1 MTTIARTAERTPN
14 RQRPAR
20 SKSTASPRRPDGH
33 SPAAH
38 PRDRGRTRLELP
50 VLGTVDLPPRDLLV
64 YLGGLAALSVVGIIE
79 WPVTAVIGVGHLL
92 AAKRNNRALHDLGEA
107 MEQA

>member
-1 MTTIARTAERTPN
+1 M
-14 RQRPAR
+14 
-20 SKSTASPRRPDGH
+20 
-33 SPAAH
+33 
-38 PRDRGRTRLELP
+38 ELP

-92 AAKRNNRALHDLGEA
+92 AAKRNNRTIRDLGEA

>member
-1 MTTIARTAERTPN
+1 MTRTAERTSN
-14 RQRPAR
+14 RQRPSR
-20 SKSTASPRRPDGH
+20 SKSPASPRRSDDH
-33 SPAAH
+33 SPAAAFG
-38 PRDRGRTRLELP
+38 DRGRLELP

-92 AAKRNNRALHDLGEA
+92 AAKRNNRTLRDLGEA

>member
-1 MTTIARTAERTPN
+1 MTRTAERTSS
-14 RQRPAR
+14 RQKPSR
-20 SKSTASPRRPDGH
+20 SKSHG
-33 SPAAH
+33 PAADFG
-38 PRDRGRTRLELP
+38 DRGRTRLELP

-92 AAKRNNRALHDLGEA
+92 AAKRNNRTIRDLGEA

>member
-1 MTTIARTAERTPN
+1 MTTTRTAERTSN
-14 RQRPAR
+14 RQRPSR
-20 SKSTASPRRPDGH
+20 SKSQASPRRPDGH

-38 PRDRGRTRLELP
+38 FSGRARLKLP
-50 VLGTVDLPPRDLLV
+50 VLGTVDLPPRDLLI
-64 YLGGLAALSVVGIIE
+64 YLGGLTALSVVGIIE
-79 WPVTAVIGVGHLL
+79 WPITAVIGVGHLL

>member
-1 MTTIARTAERTPN
+1 MTRTAERTSN
-14 RQRPAR
+14 RQRPSR
-20 SKSTASPRRPDGH
+20 SKSPASPRRPDDH
-33 SPAAH
+33 SPAADFG
-38 PRDRGRTRLELP
+38 DRGRARLELP

-92 AAKRNNRALHDLGEA
+92 AAKRNNRTIRDLGEA